1 MSTPDPKSAPSL
13 EKQCGETLQGTPAKE
28 GSSKEDPPNQP
39 IAKNL
44 PAGASVKIRAK
55 PVSDR
60 RQSQLTAW
68 TAAIEDRADVEA
80 FLEILQMKDPALA
93 KTARDDKWKIDAVEG
108 AIVDPQWVLSTP
120 PALTAPDQ
128 GSQKVER
135 EREIFCHSR
144 RADTSRRP
152 ADVGDTGQGRIAFR
166 DF

>member
-1 MSTPDPKSAPSL
+1 MPPDLHQNEHPGPQICPQLGSL
-13 EKQCGETLQGTPAKE
+13 EKQCGGTQQGTPAK

-39 IAKNL
+39 IAKDL
-44 PAGASVKIRAK
+44 PAGASAKIRAK

-93 KTARDDKWKIDAVEG
+93 KTARDDKWKIDTVEG
-108 AIVDPQWVLSTP
+108 AIVDPQWVLPTP

-128 GSQKVER
+128 GSKKVEAR
-135 EREIFCHSR
+135 DLLSQSPSR
-144 RADTSRRP
+144 YPKVASRCR
-152 ADVGDTGQGRIAFR
+152 
-166 DF
+166 